1 MIICNNQCMV
11 KSNYNGCCMDC
22 NETECKGRCTLH
34 IGTCENFTT
43 TENDDVQSL
52 ILKEFEQK
60 QLAILQDISNLLI
73 KKEQIE
79 KNTETLK
86 EQLQKAME
94 ERNITKF
101 ESDILNI
108 TYVAESKTVSLDTSK
123 IKKLYPDIAAE
134 CSKETNRKA
143 YIKITLKGDGKNTK

>member
-1 MIICNNQCMV
+1 MIICNNQCLV

-22 NETECKGRCTLH
+22 DEVDCKGRCTLH
-34 IGTCENFTT
+34 IGMCENFTK

-52 ILKEFEQK
+52 VLKEFEQK

-73 KKEQIE
+73 KKEQLE
-79 KNTETLK
+79 KAEIDLK

-101 ESDILNI
+101 ESDILDI
-108 TYVAESKTVSLDTSK
+108 TYVAESKSVSVDTAK

-134 CSKETNRKA
+134 CSKESNRKA
-143 YIKITLKGDGKNTK
+143 YIRIKLKGDEKNTK

>member
-1 MIICNNQCMV
+1 M
-11 KSNYNGCCMDC
+11 
-22 NETECKGRCTLH
+22 
-34 IGTCENFTT
+34 
-43 TENDDVQSL
+43 
-52 ILKEFEQK
+52 
-60 QLAILQDISNLLI
+60 QDISNLLI

-108 TYVAESKTVSLDTSK
+108 AYVAESKTVSLDTSK

-143 YIKITLKGDGKNTK
+143 YIKITLKGSKENR